1 MNCLGGSV
9 SVAKK
14 RKANRMEVLS
24 KRDRNWVQTSSIEL
38 QTEWRDLDAKH
49 KMFGKISILLTANNS
64 LCLES
69 SSENVRKNNE

>member
-38 QTEWRDLDAKH
+38 QTDWRDLDARH
-49 KMFGKISILLTANNS
+49 KMFGKISILLTAKYVTVS
-64 LCLES
+64 GVEK
-69 SSENVRKNNE
+69 RKCKKKQ